1 MSLEILESKKLHNSK
16 NSFIMKQFVIT
27 IIGLGVV
34 KLYAETKYHAKQIAY
49 ARYSHKEQDMS
60 KYLC

>member
-1 MSLEILESKKLHNSK
+1 
-16 NSFIMKQFVIT
+16 MKQFVIT

-49 ARYSHKEQDMS
+49 AKYNDKEQDMS